1 MTSPQIPQEC
11 LWFWH
16 SEVKK
21 RFWCAPKL
29 RWVAEVSDKLC
40 KSVIPMTR
48 AKSTPWRLRSWR
60 KWDRIHMLIFTCS
73 WVHHL
78 LGGGVPR
85 ACPPP
90 SCTTCPACSPRPK
103 ARSGRISAET
113 LRYCLPPADARPCLS
128 MVGMKVA
135 FLDSYVVLSCFSLPK
150 IAMRCMASAR
160 VHEHKTRFS
169 VHCDMRSAWPIS

>member
-1 MTSPQIPQEC
+1 M
-11 LWFWH
+11 
-16 SEVKK
+16 
-21 RFWCAPKL
+21 
-29 RWVAEVSDKLC
+29 
-40 KSVIPMTR
+40 
-48 AKSTPWRLRSWR
+48 
-60 KWDRIHMLIFTCS
+60 
-73 WVHHL
+73 HHL

-135 FLDSYVVLSCFSLPK
+135 FLDSYVVSSCFSLPK

-160 VHEHKTRFS
+160 VHELRLAFPCIAICA
-169 VHCDMRSAWPIS
+169 VHGPFPNVAPRNGWQKGMWPIWVPFTDMHDKELWQGRTSFTPSSGQASNPCTSL